1 MGSTP
6 TQTFAAD
13 LNGTGTLVDIT
24 TYVSDNRFTHTYG
37 RRDWT
42 SATQQ
47 PGTLTV
53 TLENLDGRFTPGSTA
68 TYTVGV
74 VRNMAVRWTC
84 GARVRQFYVNTST
97 LAFPTG
103 VSGKSTV
110 TLQCRDALGLLA
122 ERKME
127 ELVREATLAGNP
139 VAYWPCDE
147 SPSPT
152 GATTFRDISG
162 NGQPSLRPFAK
173 EVGAAPVYVV
183 ESGFMDSGGKGPRT
197 DGAGAPVFNTTG
209 APIATTSAPG
219 HRAGGR
225 NIVRW
230 TAADD
235 GYIPGLNRN
244 ITIPDRAAPYI
255 WTGGAPAPNT
265 VTYASSGWLDSSG
278 NSYDYVISF
287 WFSIKDVYGGT
298 STTAANTDG
307 PYVMLATVN
316 VEGGDFGEWHIMWRI
331 PDRRIVIG
339 QPTDIQPLSADSYSI
354 SPADVHHLAIT
365 VQHKENVYS
374 AGSYVPIAAV
384 IKGYLDGAA
393 LTTGSVSLGAVAYP
407 IGMTLGTHVIQNP
420 KLTGANQTI
429 YALSGTI
436 SNASIHPP
444 SEVTGAGLWTHA
456 AEIWQ
461 TGTTGPL
468 EAADDRFSRVGALA
482 QRTLPATLAWSP
494 QGTPQ
499 SGLLGPHATG
509 KKDALTVLC
518 ETLSSEEASLDT
530 IYTGGADTVRAWLDS
545 TQRTLTPALT
555 IEAQDDASDK
565 PDLGFDLTGVAV
577 SAEAKGWN
585 SSATWTDTDASSQ
598 WAGSS
603 ATVVSAMASDVD
615 LLLLAQYRTVKG
627 RASRISPT
635 RVVVNAAGSKANVT
649 TALLALYPGATIR
662 IQGLPSSKIGYSSI
676 DCILTGV
683 TERHGLG
690 VNTFELSLIPRIS
703 EAYFDPEV
711 GTEGP
716 WRFIDAPAWQLNAYS
731 GLLCSSGN
739 TGIFFGLFGSTAAG
753 SLSNSATTGYIISNR
768 AQPGNFVTPGVV
780 TTFMSQD
787 AADYPISIRVDS
799 EIITLPNAAGAPT
812 STTVNGGQCWYQQ
825 ITGMVR
831 GQQGTTA
838 AVHSAITVTT
848 VAGDQHLATVVPD
861 DSYLPLF
868 AF

>member
-24 TYVSDNRFTHTYG
+24 SYVADNRFTHTYG

-68 TYTVGV
+68 TYARGV
-74 VRNMAVRWTC
+74 VRNMIVRWTC
-84 GARVRQFYVNTST
+84 GSRVRQFYVNTST

-110 TLQCRDALGLLA
+110 TLQCRDALGVLA
-122 ERKME
+122 ERDMQ

-152 GATTFRDISG
+152 GNTTFRDISG
-162 NGQPSLRPFAK
+162 NGQPSLQPFTK

-183 ESGFMDSGGKGPRT
+183 ESGFMDSGGRGPRT
-197 DGAGAPVFNTTG
+197 DGAGAPVLNKTSPPV
-209 APIATTSAPG
+209 AVTSAPG
-219 HRAGGR
+219 HRAGAR
-225 NIVRW
+225 NTLNWQSGASYV
-230 TAADD
+230 
-235 GYIPGLNRN
+235 PGLNRP
-244 ITIPDRAAPYI
+244 ITIPNRAAPYVY
-255 WTGGAPAPNT
+255 GGAPPAPNT

-278 NSYDYVISF
+278 NSYDYVVSF
-287 WFSIKDVYGGT
+287 WFSLQDVYGGT
-298 STTAANTDG
+298 SSTALNTDG

-316 VEGGDFGEWHIMWRI
+316 VEGGDFGEWCIMYRI
-331 PDRRIVIG
+331 PDRRILIG
-339 QPTDIQPLSADSYSI
+339 QPTDLQPLSADSYSV
-354 SPADVHHLAIT
+354 SPSDVHHLAIT

-374 AGSYVPIAAV
+374 GGSYVPIAAV
-384 IKGYLDGAA
+384 IKGYLDGNA
-393 LTTGSVSLGAVAYP
+393 LSAGSVSLGAVAYP
-407 IGMTLGTHVIQNP
+407 IGMTLGTHVIANP
-420 KLTGANQTI
+420 KLTGAVQTI

-468 EAADDRFSRVGALA
+468 EAADARFSRVGALA

-499 SGLLGPHATG
+499 AGLLGPHATG
-509 KKDALTVLC
+509 KKDALAVLC

-530 IYTGGADTVRAWLDS
+530 IYTGGVDTVRAWLDS
-545 TQRTLTPALT
+545 TQRALTPVLT
-555 IEAQDDASDK
+555 IDAQDDASDT
-565 PDLGFDLTGVAV
+565 PDLGFDLTGVAA

-585 SSATWTDTDASSQ
+585 ASATWTDTVAANQ
-598 WAGSS
+598 WSGSS
-603 ATVVSAMASDVD
+603 ATVVSAMVSDSD

-635 RVVVNAAGSKANVT
+635 RVLVNAAGSKANVT
-649 TALLALYPGATIR
+649 SALLGLYPGATIR
-662 IQGLPSSKIGYSSI
+662 VQGLPSSKIGYGSI
-676 DCILTGV
+676 DCILIGV

-690 VNTFELSLIPRIS
+690 TNTFELALIPRIS
-703 EAYFDPEV
+703 EGYFDPEL

-716 WRFIDAPAWQLNAYS
+716 WRFIDAPTWEVNAYS
-731 GLLCSSGN
+731 GLLCASGN
-739 TGIFFGLFGSTAAG
+739 TGIFFGLFGSTVAG

-768 AQPGNFVTPGVV
+768 AAPGDYVTPTKV

-812 STTVNGGQCWYQQ
+812 STTVNGGQCWYQTV
-825 ITGMVR
+825 TGMVR

-838 AVHSAITVTT
+838 TTHSAINVTT
-848 VAGDQHLATVVPD
+848 AAGDQKLAVVVPD